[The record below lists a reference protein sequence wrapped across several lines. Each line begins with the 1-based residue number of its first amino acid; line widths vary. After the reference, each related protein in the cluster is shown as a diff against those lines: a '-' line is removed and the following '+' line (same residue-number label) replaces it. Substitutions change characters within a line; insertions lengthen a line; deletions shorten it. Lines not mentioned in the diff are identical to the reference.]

1 MDNCI
6 VFSLPKSKEFFRFI
20 IGEGDS
26 FFDFVAFENQSPS
39 ISFKG
44 IVQPIHLEQLEYSW
58 EVNSTDLESTNF
70 EDYQNAFHQIQHQI
84 QLGVVSKVILSKI
97 SVANLQVDFNQIKAI
112 LQALRDKNPTAFVY
126 FFSTETSGTWIGA
139 SPELLIQKQNQTA
152 QTIALAGTKFL
163 GEDKWTN
170 KELDE
175 QKIVADY
182 IAEVLKKY
190 QLDFKQSDLTTVQS
204 GSIYHLANSFQIDN
218 FPNTLLQNFLSDF
231 HPTPAISGFPKQ
243 NSIQVI
249 KAVEKH
255 LRRYYCGYLGVKINQ
270 DIYYFI
276 NLRCAEVFK
285 NKVLAYA
292 GGGITADSV
301 CEKEWMECNKKSE
314 AILSVL

>member
-1 MDNCI
+1 M
-6 VFSLPKSKEFFRFI
+6 
-20 IGEGDS
+20 
-26 FFDFVAFENQSPS
+26 
-39 ISFKG
+39 
-44 IVQPIHLEQLEYSW
+44 
-58 EVNSTDLESTNF
+58 
-70 EDYQNAFHQIQHQI
+70 
-84 QLGVVSKVILSKI
+84 
-97 SVANLQVDFNQIKAI
+97 
-112 LQALRDKNPTAFVY
+112 
-126 FFSTETSGTWIGA
+126 
-139 SPELLIQKQNQTA
+139 
-152 QTIALAGTKFL
+152 
-163 GEDKWTN
+163 
-170 KELDE
+170 
-175 QKIVADY
+175 ADY

-243 NSIQVI
+243 KSIQVI